1 MNNPIPAMGRAIRRD
16 AAAIIVVALT
26 SGLVSAL
33 PPFNLAHGWSIDALT
48 ALRWN
53 VFGTRRDPATTPVA
67 VIAIDEETYETP
79 PFKGSPTLT
88 WTTEIGRV
96 LNSVIDGGARV
107 VGFDIVFPTSIEQSE
122 IPFGDDMVGVR
133 LRGFDRAFL
142 RSLAT
147 GAAAG
152 KVVLGQILGGEQP
165 SPGQQIAVGRQKN
178 IRALNI
184 YTDPDGVV
192 RRVPLTFGDQGNKIP
207 SMALELASRALS
219 TEPVLGE
226 NGRVT
231 LAGYVIPSA
240 VPNTVT
246 LNFEGGANDVQ
257 TFSFADLHACIER
270 NDADFFRRQFAGK
283 IVIFGTLL
291 GGEDRK
297 ITSKRFAT
305 GLDGSRAPRCAL
317 PPAAPTTV
325 QFKRS
330 SIAGVYI
337 HATAVHN
344 LMARDAVVEPGRVSV
359 TAIAVAF
366 AALAALAAAG
376 LAPGAAAAVYVGMA
390 AIWTGCGTFAFA
402 RSLALP
408 LSEPFLAG
416 LVSMAAIV
424 AYRLVVTDKGERLLR
439 KSFGL
444 YLAPQVIEKMLA
456 SNKLPVLGGE
466 TRDVTVFFSDLEG
479 FSSIS
484 EQMTP
489 ADLVAFMNDYLS
501 AMTDIIESKGGY
513 IDKYIGD
520 SIVAVFGA
528 PADDG
533 DHASNAARAA
543 LGCRERLAELNRVS
557 STFKGHRVA
566 QRMGLNSGSALVG
579 NIGSR
584 RRFNYSVMSDAVNVA
599 SRLEGANKF
608 YGTTIAASEM
618 TVGLTGSAFIW
629 RELDAIRVKGRS
641 RPVKIYELVAEAG
654 QETPQ
659 QAASAA
665 AYAEGLAHWRSRE
678 FDAAAECFG
687 RAADIDKPSALFLDR
702 AKAFIGNAPGPDWE
716 PVNSLD
722 AK

>member
-1 MNNPIPAMGRAIRRD
+1 MGRGIRRD
-16 AAAIIVVALT
+16 AVAIILVAIA
-26 SGLVSAL
+26 SGLVSAF
-33 PPFNLAHGWSIDALT
+33 PPFSLAHGWSIDALT
-48 ALRWN
+48 ALRWEF
-53 VFGTRRDPATTPVA
+53 FGARRDPASTPVA

-96 LNSVIDGGARV
+96 LNAVIDGGAKV

-122 IPFGDDMVGVR
+122 IPFGDDLLGARM
-133 LRGFDRAFL
+133 RGFDRAFL

-147 GAAAG
+147 GSSAG
-152 KVVLGQILGGEQP
+152 KVVLGETLRGDRP
-165 SPGQQIAVGRQKN
+165 SPGQRIAVGQQKN

-184 YTDPDGVV
+184 YSDPDEVM
-192 RRVPLTFGDQGNKIP
+192 RRIPLTFPADGKQVP
-207 SMALELASRALS
+207 SMALELASRALN
-219 TEPVLGE
+219 TEPVLAKDGS
-226 NGRVT
+226 VT
-231 LAGYVIPSA
+231 LAGYLIPSA
-240 VPNTVT
+240 VPNTLT

-257 TFSFADLHACIER
+257 TFSFADLHACVER
-270 NDADFFRRQFAGK
+270 NNTDFFHREFAGK
-283 IVIFGTLL
+283 VVIFGALL
-291 GGEDRK
+291 DSEDRK

-317 PPAAPTTV
+317 PPAPPTAG

-344 LMARDAVVEPGRVSV
+344 LMARDAIVEPGALPA
-359 TAIAVAF
+359 TIIAIVF
-366 AALAALAAAG
+366 AALAALAARV
-376 LAPGAAAAVYVGMA
+376 LAPGAAALVYFGMVA
-390 AIWTGCGTFAFA
+390 AWTCFATLAFT

-416 LVSMAAIV
+416 LAAMAAIV
-424 AYRLVVTDKGERLLR
+424 AYRLVVADKGERLLR
-439 KSFGL
+439 KSFAL
-444 YLAPQVIEKMLA
+444 YLAPQVIDKMLS
-456 SNKLPVLGGE
+456 SNKLPELGGE
-466 TRDVTVFFSDLEG
+466 TRDVTVFFSDLAG

-484 EQMTP
+484 EKMTP
-489 ADLVAFMNDYLS
+489 AELVRFMNEYLS

-528 PADDG
+528 PADDS

-543 LGCRERLAELNRVS
+543 LGCRARLDELNQGSAAFRGY
-557 STFKGHRVA
+557 KVA
-566 QRMGLNSGSALVG
+566 HRMGLNSGEALVG

-599 SRLEGANKF
+599 SRLEGANKY

-618 TVGLTGSAFIW
+618 TVALTGSAFTW
-629 RELDAIRVKGRS
+629 RELDAIRVQGRS
-641 RPVKIYELVAEAG
+641 GPVKIYELLAVAG

-659 QAASAA
+659 QVASAA
-665 AYAEGLAHWRSRE
+665 VYAEGLAHWRRRE
-678 FDAAAECFG
+678 FDAAAKCFA
-687 RAADIDKPSALFLDR
+687 RVADVDKPSALFLGR
-702 AKAFIGNAPGPDWE
+702 ANAFVSHPPGPDWN
-716 PVNSLD
+716 PVTTLEG
-722 AK
+722 K